1 MGLTILE
8 VALGAVVAILITIL
22 VENLRKP
29 KLQLRLAP
37 PTDIEY
43 RNRPAQNVRFLGLE
57 QVNKPLPRWARWMSR
72 STALQ
77 CHADIT
83 FHHLDGQNVFGR
95 AMIGRWSGSPEP
107 TPIRFRIGDQLVL
120 ISDPSRVTTRIDVPP
135 GEAQRLDVA
144 ARFDAEDECYG
155 WNNESYF
162 SDPVWRNPDW
172 RLNSGRYLV
181 RVTIVS
187 TGDKCVGL
195 FRVINDVS
203 RHDFRIENS
212 LPNDVVRD

>member
-1 MGLTILE
+1 
-8 VALGAVVAILITIL
+8 
-22 VENLRKP
+22 
-29 KLQLRLAP
+29 
-37 PTDIEY
+37 
-43 RNRPAQNVRFLGLE
+43 
-57 QVNKPLPRWARWMSR
+57 
-72 STALQ
+72 
-77 CHADIT
+77 
-83 FHHLDGQNVFGR
+83 
-95 AMIGRWSGSPEP
+95 
-107 TPIRFRIGDQLVL
+107 
-120 ISDPSRVTTRIDVPP
+120 VTTRIDVPP